1 MSPRPDEARLRAF
14 HLTARQRSPLMR
26 YLIAALLLALV
37 PMPVHAEPCDVPGY
51 RLYTTG
57 RVEFRTPG
65 VDARYVG
72 VRLPFLPG
80 PAFATA
86 VDDAGATNA
95 WISAEVVAGAA
106 RGRLPAADCAQE
118 PARR

>member
-1 MSPRPDEARLRAF
+1 
-14 HLTARQRSPLMR
+14 MR
-26 YLIAALLLALV
+26 YLIAGLLLALV
-37 PMPVHAEPCDVPGY
+37 PMPVHAEPCDAPGY

-65 VDARYVG
+65 VDTRYVG

-95 WISAEVVAGAA
+95 WISAEVLWPEMHENGYLLLIALKSQLVGEPDYAETLRAVVCV
-106 RGRLPAADCAQE
+106 RPAE
-118 PARR
+118 